1 MKDFKLKFNLIPS
14 GAFNNN
20 LRALFSRAAWDYIR
34 KDAYERANHRCSV
47 CGAPSK
53 RLEAHE
59 VWEFD
64 EKNMVQRLK
73 DVIAVCPACH
83 GVIHINRTQAVG
95 REDGAIKHFM
105 KVNGATFGE
114 YIKELDK
121 ANLENK
127 RLSRLGDEWSL
138 DLTWLKR
145 FLPDDSGEKSGG
157 GKNKA

>member
-1 MKDFKLKFNLIPS
+1 MKNFKLKFNVIPS

-20 LRALFSRAAWDYIR
+20 LRTVFSRAAWDYIR
-34 KDAYERANHRCSV
+34 KDAYARSNHRCSV
-47 CGAPSK
+47 CGASNT

-73 DVIAVCPACH
+73 DVTAVCPACH
-83 GVIHINRTQAVG
+83 SVIHINRTQAVG

-105 KVNGATFGE
+105 KVNEATFGE

-145 FLPDDSGEKSGG
+145 FLPDESD
-157 GKNKA
+157 NNV